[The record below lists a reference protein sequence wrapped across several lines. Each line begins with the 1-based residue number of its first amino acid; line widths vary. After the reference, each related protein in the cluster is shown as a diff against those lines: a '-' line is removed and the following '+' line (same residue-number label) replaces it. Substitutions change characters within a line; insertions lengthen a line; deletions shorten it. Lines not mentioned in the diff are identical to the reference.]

1 MSANLARV
9 FTAIRAR
16 ALTDTGTGG
25 LFATSNN
32 LITGIFAETGSQ
44 TLSYPYIT
52 MTMFDEED
60 DTFAKDGSV
69 VNVQFHIFHDAKV
82 SGVGPI
88 EKCGAIIER
97 LRGDGTQQSDRLP
110 TFGFHRHKLTLSQSG
125 GMLWG
130 AGIMRRLRGTTAH
143 ENDVYHFIEEY
154 EVRQSSATTEA

>member
-1 MSANLARV
+1 MAYDPHEYDRKR
-9 FTAIRAR
+9 RAEWTRTWDDDYEEVR
-16 ALTDTGTGG
+16 AESPD
-25 LFATSNN
+25 
-32 LITGIFAETGSQ
+32 
-44 TLSYPYIT
+44 
-52 MTMFDEED
+52 MFDEED

-69 VNVQFHIFHDAKV
+69 VNVQFHNFHDAKV

-97 LRGDGTQQSDRLP
+97 LRGNGTQQSDRLP

-154 EVRQSSATTEA
+154 EVRQSSATAEA